1 VHDDAAAAAIESGLA
16 VVPASFSLQSIIR
29 LRQATGHP
37 VLLSEAGKIVGV
49 CGEAEIIRALA
60 GGRR

>member
-1 VHDDAAAAAIESGLA
+1 MRDDAALATVEPGLA

-37 VLLSEAGKIVGV
+37 VLLAEEGRIVGV
-49 CGEAEIIRALA
+49 CSEAEIISALA
-60 GGRR
+60 RSRH

>member
-1 VHDDAAAAAIESGLA
+1 M
-16 VVPASFSLQSIIR
+16 VPASFSLQSIIR

-37 VLLSEAGKIVGV
+37 VLLAEDGRIVGV

-60 GGRR
+60 GSRH

>member
-1 VHDDAAAAAIESGLA
+1 VPDEQAIAAIEPGLA
-16 VVPASFSLQSIIR
+16 LAPAGLSLQSIIR

-37 VLLSEAGKIVGV
+37 VLLADGGKIVGV

-60 GGRR
+60 GSRH